1 MKITYYAIIYKHPR
15 DKELYSVEFPEIPYA
30 ATQGTDIENAMFMAQ
45 DYLKTRFEYPTT
57 EKLPPNQSPE
67 KILADFKADPKNAY
81 EKLDMVGILPITA
94 YIKEKTKR
102 LNITLPQSVIDSLDN
117 KIGKGKKASFIAQC
131 VSDRLRSM

>member
-1 MKITYYAIIYKHPR
+1 MKITYYAIIYKHPQ
-15 DKELYSVEFPEIPYA
+15 DKAFYSVEFPEIPYA

-57 EKLPPNQSPE
+57 ETLPPPQSPE

-131 VSDRLRSM
+131 VSERLRSM

>member
-1 MKITYYAIIYKHPR
+1 MNTPQPKNYR
-15 DKELYSVEFPEIPYA
+15 
-30 ATQGTDIENAMFMAQ
+30 
-45 DYLKTRFEYPTT
+45 
-57 EKLPPNQSPE
+57 PPQSPE

-131 VSDRLRSM
+131 VSERLRSM